1 MRAAFL
7 CKHVR
12 LSRVFYN
19 KQYLLTYL
27 LTAVSCPTAL
37 GALCGQLT
45 FPLAWCREHSA
56 VMAIEL
62 LQPLNLAC
70 GTLFQSSCVIPT
82 SPTDCSDDSWR
93 DTFFGKH
100 EHGALWLLICG
111 AAEKH
116 LLTYLLHERRG
127 AGRPLR
133 TPRPT
138 NSSGRIYW
146 PAGRRPV
153 ITIHHPSRPQAGCGT
168 AADAQQARTLSVL
181 HSNWRIAVF
190 ITLWCNAL
198 LGGPRASCCCCWCY
212 RRRKSPRVTLH
223 ARTVAAGA
231 SEYCYVLRNC
241 RRTLSNRASFRRL
254 PIDVN
259 IFCID

>member
-1 MRAAFL
+1 MLVYFFYYVIMSKFYVSVLMSTCMYCMNCFFPSDNAVRAAFL

-27 LTAVSCPTAL
+27 L
-37 GALCGQLT
+37 
-45 FPLAWCREHSA
+45 
-56 VMAIEL
+56 
-62 LQPLNLAC
+62 
-70 GTLFQSSCVIPT
+70 
-82 SPTDCSDDSWR
+82 
-93 DTFFGKH
+93 
-100 EHGALWLLICG
+100 
-111 AAEKH
+111 
-116 LLTYLLHERRG
+116 HERRG
-127 AGRPLR
+127 ARRPLR

-190 ITLWCNAL
+190 ITL
-198 LGGPRASCCCCWCY
+198 
-212 RRRKSPRVTLH
+212 
-223 ARTVAAGA
+223 
-231 SEYCYVLRNC
+231 
-241 RRTLSNRASFRRL
+241 
-254 PIDVN
+254 
-259 IFCID
+259 

>member
-1 MRAAFL
+1 MLVYFFYYVIMSKFYVSVLMSTCMYCMNCFFPSDYAVRAAFL

-82 SPTDCSDDSWR
+82 SPTDCSDDS
-93 DTFFGKH
+93 
-100 EHGALWLLICG
+100 
-111 AAEKH
+111 
-116 LLTYLLHERRG
+116 
-127 AGRPLR
+127 
-133 TPRPT
+133 
-138 NSSGRIYW
+138 
-146 PAGRRPV
+146 
-153 ITIHHPSRPQAGCGT
+153 
-168 AADAQQARTLSVL
+168 
-181 HSNWRIAVF
+181 
-190 ITLWCNAL
+190 
-198 LGGPRASCCCCWCY
+198 
-212 RRRKSPRVTLH
+212 
-223 ARTVAAGA
+223 
-231 SEYCYVLRNC
+231 
-241 RRTLSNRASFRRL
+241 
-254 PIDVN
+254 
-259 IFCID
+259 